1 MAIYMMWATA
11 GFALIIAELL
21 TGTFYLLVIGI
32 AALVGALLA
41 YLGLGIWIQVPAAVA
56 VALAGTFLVNRWWQT
71 HPKGDNSASDLDA
84 GQTVE
89 LDAWVNQAAG
99 LARVKY
105 RGSTW
110 DAKVSGPAAPN
121 EVLYIRQRVGGML
134 EVSAQRS

>member
-1 MAIYMMWATA
+1 MAIYLMWATA

-21 TGTFYLLVIGI
+21 TGTFYLLVVGI

-41 YLGLGIWIQVPAAVA
+41 FLGLGIWIQVPAAVA
-56 VALAGTFLVNRWWQT
+56 VALVGTVLVHRWWLEHQS
-71 HPKGDNSASDLDA
+71 GDNPTSDLDA

-89 LDAWVNQAAG
+89 LDSWVNQAAG

-110 DAKVSGPAAPN
+110 DAKVDGPAAPN
-121 EVLYIRQRVGGML
+121 AVLYIRQRNGGLL